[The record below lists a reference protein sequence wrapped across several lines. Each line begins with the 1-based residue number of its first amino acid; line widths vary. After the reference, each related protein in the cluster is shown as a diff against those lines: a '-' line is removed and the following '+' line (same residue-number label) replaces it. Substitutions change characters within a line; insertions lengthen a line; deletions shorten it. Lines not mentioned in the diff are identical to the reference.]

1 MRSFT
6 TSYNVFKNLVFV
18 VIFLWM
24 STSTLPILAFDPIQ
38 DLGVDNGGPRLT
50 IINNRG
56 IGSSGTTKALKEL
69 HR

>member
-1 MRSFT
+1 
-6 TSYNVFKNLVFV
+6 
-18 VIFLWM
+18 M